1 MPGTPACPRRTR
13 QRGIR
18 PALTGVLLVVASV
31 GQAQAPT
38 QAPAPDQAPDQTQ
51 AQEQTPAQ
59 AQAQE
64 RLKIQSPVLILEFER
79 MFTDSAY
86 GRAVQGMLEAE
97 AAALNAENRRIE
109 GELSAEEQALT
120 RARDAMSVDEFRMR
134 AEAFDAKV
142 QSIRSERL
150 EKARAL
156 ETRQA
161 EMRRA
166 FERAAAPVLEGLMN
180 EAGAAL
186 ILDQSQALVALSAI
200 DITDAAIARVD
211 AEGIMPE
218 SGDP

>member
-1 MPGTPACPRRTR
+1 MPLRGTTARRSTR
-13 QRGIR
+13 RR
-18 PALTGVLLVVASV
+18 MFPALLMLLAS
-31 GQAQAPT
+31 GAPV
-38 QAPAPDQAPDQTQ
+38 
-51 AQEQTPAQ
+51 AQ
-59 AQAQE
+59 AQQP
-64 RLKIQSPVLILEFER
+64 LTIQSPVLILEFER
-79 MFTDSAY
+79 MFADSAY
-86 GRAVQGMLEAE
+86 GRAVQQMLEAE

-109 GELSAEEQALT
+109 GELSAEEQDLT
-120 RARDAMSVDEFRMR
+120 RQRDTMTLEQFRPR

-142 QSIRSERL
+142 QRIRTERL

-200 DITDAAIARVD
+200 DITDEAIARVD
-211 AEGIMPE
+211 AEGLMPE
-218 SGDP
+218 AGDP